1 MHSYRDFT
9 PGSNGNRGNTSKIIN
24 YVALYNAQ
32 GKEATCF
39 CIPDKYDKFIRQS
52 NSSNIS
58 NNQRFSQLIKSSK
71 GGSTQFGNYYL
82 GQQTF
87 INYLGRTEGQ
97 PGGGGSPPKNKF

>member
-1 MHSYRDFT
+1 MTRT
-9 PGSNGNRGNTSKIIN
+9 NTNTGRLIN
-24 YVALYNAQ
+24 YVALYSAQ

-58 NNQRFSQLIKSSK
+58 NNQRIAQRINSSV
-71 GGSTQFGNYYL
+71 GGSTQFGSYYL
-82 GQQTF
+82 GQPVV